1 MRNKQKTKNEKIFKK
16 EPPPPVSRTE
26 HVSVNNLMA
35 GLNIAE
41 DEISVL
47 EGRSEEIAQNKQQ
60 RDKWCTYGKAT
71 ERV

>member
-1 MRNKQKTKNEKIFKK
+1 
-16 EPPPPVSRTE
+16 
-26 HVSVNNLMA
+26 MA

-41 DEISVL
+41 DKITVL
-47 EGRSEEIAQNKQQ
+47 EDRSEKIAQNKQQ